1 MTTYAIT
8 TPVADLQY
16 EMRQTFAGEF
26 VFVKNAYVAY
36 LLDQTAFNP
45 VTDTDYPSYHTYAVT
60 SITRSGSTATVTT
73 ATTNTLDTG
82 NTVVIAGA
90 DQAEYNGTFTI
101 TGITTPGSVFTYTVT
116 GTPATPATGTITAN
130 GGWTTVP
137 GIVYLDDYIFVGR
150 VDGEI
155 HNSDRSDYDAWEA
168 LSFITPEKEPSL
180 LVCIAKSLN
189 FLVAFKQWDTEF
201 FYNAEL
207 APPGSPLLP
216 QDSAY
221 LKLGCAAAQ
230 SVVEFDGGIIL
241 VTKRDN
247 LQRSREVHVF
257 NGLTP
262 QKISSPNI
270 ERLLNAS
277 TLEDVYSLYLST
289 AGNQFYIL
297 TLVDLGITLAC
308 NMAQGPNGWALWT
321 SLTAQSPQ
329 SVLSMTRSG
338 RTVTVNVANHGFE
351 DGDPVLIAGA
361 NETAYNGIVNIRY
374 VDVNTFTYLVDGA
387 PDTPATGTITATG
400 YNESYL
406 NAVAYATYQNL
417 DLTLAETTGVIYAL
431 DREQYQDT
439 GIPINVTLRTANW
452 DGGTDNKKSVTFA
465 RPIGDRV
472 VASVLLRYN
481 DADYDPDSWSTYRP
495 IDMDVA
501 RPQGSMLGSTVRRAY
516 EVRHTA
522 DTELRLEALETQE
535 TKGYT

>member
-1 MTTYAIT
+1 MATYPIT
-8 TPVADLQY
+8 TPVSNLPF

-26 VFVKNAYVAY
+26 VFVKNAYVAG
-36 LLDQTAFNP
+36 LLTTSGFTP
-45 VTDTDYPSYHTYAVT
+45 ITDTDYPSYHSYAVT

-73 ATTNTLDTG
+73 TTTNTLETG
-82 NTVVIAGA
+82 NTVVISGA

-101 TGITTPGSVFTYTVT
+101 TVTVAGSEFTYTVT

-137 GIVYLDDYIFVGR
+137 GVVYLGDYMFVGR
-150 VDGEI
+150 TDGEI
-155 HNSDRSDYDAWEA
+155 HNCDRSDYPTWDA

-201 FYNAEL
+201 FYDAEI

-241 VTKRDN
+241 ITQRDQ

-262 QKISSPNI
+262 QKISSPEV

-277 TLEDVYSLYLST
+277 DLSEVYSLYLST
-289 AGNQFYIL
+289 AGHQFYIL
-297 TLVDLGITLAC
+297 TLADIGITLAC
-308 NMAQGPNGWALWT
+308 DMAQGKSGWASWT
-321 SLTAQSPQ
+321 SLTAQSSQ
-329 SVLSMTRSG
+329 TVNSMTRSG
-338 RTVTVNVANHGFE
+338 RTVTVDVTDHGFS

-361 NETAYNGIVNIRY
+361 TPTDYNGIVNIRY
-374 VDVNTFTYLVDGA
+374 VDENTFTYLVDGS
-387 PDTPATGTITATG
+387 PSTPPTGSITATG
-400 YNESYL
+400 YDESYL
-406 NAVAYATYQNL
+406 NAVAYATFQNL
-417 DLTLAETTGVIYAL
+417 DLVLSRSTGVIYAL

-452 DGGTDNKKSVTFA
+452 DGGSDNKKNITFA
-465 RPIGDRV
+465 RPVGDRV
-472 VASVLLRYN
+472 ASSVLLRYN
-481 DADYDPDSWSTYRP
+481 DADYDADSWSTYRP
-495 IDMDVA
+495 IGMDVA
-501 RPQGSMLGSTVRRAY
+501 RPQASSLGSTVRRAW
-516 EVRHTA
+516 ELRHTD
-522 DTELRLEALETQE
+522 DTELRIEALETQD
-535 TKGYT
+535 TTGYT